1 MPDPILDETNPEFF
15 PDPLEADAEGFIG
28 FSESLSSRRLISAY
42 LQGIFPWMKL
52 DEAPFYWCWFSPDPR
67 MCLYPAEFKVSRSL
81 KKALKEKHFQIRVDQ
96 NFEEVMRKCAE
107 IKRSHESSSWI
118 ETDMIEQYSE
128 LHSLGIAHSIE
139 AYQGKKLVGGLY
151 GLAMGRVFFGESMFH
166 QVSEA
171 SKACMACL
179 VKISQLSGIELID
192 CQVYNQFLQSLGARE
207 VPRKDFLSQLK
218 NICQG
223 TSSSAD
229 WKSYAQEDDLL
240 LLP

>member
-1 MPDPILDETNPEFF
+1 MPYPVLDETNPEFF

-42 LQGIFPWMKL
+42 QQGIFPWMKL

-96 NFEEVMRKCAE
+96 NFEKVMQRCAE

-128 LHSLGIAHSIE
+128 LHRLGIAHSIE
-139 AYQGKKLVGGLY
+139 AYQGKELVGGLY

-192 CQVYNQFLQSLGARE
+192 CQVYNQFLQSLRARE

-218 NICQG
+218 DICQG

-229 WKSYAQEDDLL
+229 WKSYAQQDDLL

>member
-1 MPDPILDETNPEFF
+1 MGIFLLDDNHPEFF
-15 PDPLEADAEGFIG
+15 PDPR
-28 FSESLSSRRLISAY
+28 LSDDHGLVAVSKGLGIKRLITAY
-42 LQGIFPWMKL
+42 RQGIFPWMKM
-52 DEAPFYWCWFSPDPR
+52 ECSPNYWCWFSPDPR
-67 MCLYPAEFKVSRSL
+67 MCLYPDEFKVPRSL
-81 KKALKEKHFQIRVDQ
+81 KKALKERRFQIRVDQ
-96 NFEEVMRKCAE
+96 NFEEVMRRCAE

-128 LHSLGIAHSIE
+128 LHRLGIAHSIE
-139 AYQGKKLVGGLY
+139 AYEAKQLVGGLY

-179 VKISQLSGIELID
+179 VKISQLNGIELID

-207 VPRKDFLSQLK
+207 VAREDFLSQLK
-218 NICQG
+218 DICQG

-229 WKSYAQEDDLL
+229 WKSYAQQDDLL

>member
-1 MPDPILDETNPEFF
+1 MPYPLLDETNPEFF

-42 LQGIFPWMKL
+42 QQGIFPWMKL
-52 DEAPFYWCWFSPDPR
+52 DEVPFYWCWFSPDPR
-67 MCLYPAEFKVSRSL
+67 MCLYPAEFKISRSL

-96 NFEEVMRKCAE
+96 NFEEVMRRCAE

-118 ETDMIEQYSE
+118 ETDMIEQYCE
-128 LHSLGIAHSIE
+128 LHRIGIAHSIE
-139 AYQGKKLVGGLY
+139 AYQGKELVGGLY

-192 CQVYNQFLQSLGARE
+192 CQVYNQFLQSLGAGE

-218 NICQG
+218 DICQG

-229 WKSYAQEDDLL
+229 WKSYAQQDDLL

>member
-1 MPDPILDETNPEFF
+1 MPYPVLDETNPEFF

-42 LQGIFPWMKL
+42 QQGIFPWMKL

-81 KKALKEKHFQIRVDQ
+81 KKALKEKHFRIRVDQ
-96 NFEEVMRKCAE
+96 NFEKVMQRCAE

-128 LHSLGIAHSIE
+128 LHRLGIAHSIE

-192 CQVYNQFLQSLGARE
+192 CQVYNQSLQSLGARE

-218 NICQG
+218 DICQG
-223 TSSSAD
+223 TSSSVD
-229 WKSYAQEDDLL
+229 WKSYAQQDDLL

>member
-1 MPDPILDETNPEFF
+1 MKPPFTGAGFLRIQDVSVSSGIQSIEKPEK
-15 PDPLEADAEGFIG
+15 
-28 FSESLSSRRLISAY
+28 S
-42 LQGIFPWMKL
+42 
-52 DEAPFYWCWFSPDPR
+52 
-67 MCLYPAEFKVSRSL
+67 
-81 KKALKEKHFQIRVDQ
+81 LKEKHFQIRVDQ
-96 NFEEVMRKCAE
+96 NFEKVMRKCAE

-128 LHSLGIAHSIE
+128 LHRLGIAHSIE
-139 AYQGKKLVGGLY
+139 AYQGKELGGWVIWT
-151 GLAMGRVFFGESMFH
+151 GNGQVFFGESMFH

-192 CQVYNQFLQSLGARE
+192 CQVYNQFLQSLGAQE

-218 NICQG
+218 DICQG

-229 WKSYAQEDDLL
+229 WKSYAQQDDLL

>member
-1 MPDPILDETNPEFF
+1 MPYPVLDETNPEFF

-28 FSESLSSRRLISAY
+28 FSESLSSRRLINAY
-42 LQGIFPWMKL
+42 QQGIFPWMKL

-67 MCLYPAEFKVSRSL
+67 MCLYPTEFKVSRSL
-81 KKALKEKHFQIRVDQ
+81 KKALKEKHFRIRVDQ

-128 LHSLGIAHSIE
+128 LHRLGIAHSIE
-139 AYQGKKLVGGLY
+139 AYQGKELVGGLY

-192 CQVYNQFLQSLGARE
+192 CQVHNQFLQSLGARE
-207 VPRKDFLSQLK
+207 VPREDFLSQLK
-218 NICQG
+218 DICQG

-229 WKSYAQEDDLL
+229 WKSYAQQDDLL